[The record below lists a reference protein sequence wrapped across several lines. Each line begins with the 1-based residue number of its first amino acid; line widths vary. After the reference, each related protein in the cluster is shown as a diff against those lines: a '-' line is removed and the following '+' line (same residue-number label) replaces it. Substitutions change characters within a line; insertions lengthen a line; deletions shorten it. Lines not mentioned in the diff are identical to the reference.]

1 MLSHPYPHS
10 LAITQS
16 SVRLRLDA
24 TSRTGDTSTVFELRV
39 VVADDHQLTLSGVAD
54 SLSMN
59 GVKIVGRARNAPDAI
74 ALVLQ
79 TKPDA
84 LVSDL
89 DFGPGPTGID
99 IAAHLRKKMPKLG
112 IVVLSAY
119 GDPRLHHASLAE
131 APKGLVYLIKQ
142 HVRETADILD
152 AVALSIERAGKAE
165 KGQLPRV
172 NLTPSQIAVLR
183 LVAQGL
189 ANQAIARE
197 LSVTEES
204 VSKTINRMIKRLGLE
219 TGPNINSRAAL
230 VQSYFDVVG
239 ANR

>member
-1 MLSHPYPHS
+1 M
-10 LAITQS
+10 T
-16 SVRLRLDA
+16 
-24 TSRTGDTSTVFELRV
+24 ELRV

-59 GVKIVGRARNAPDAI
+59 GVTIVGRARNAPDAI

-99 IAAHLRKKMPKLG
+99 IATHLRKKLPKLG

-119 GDPRLHHASLAE
+119 GDPRLHHASLGE
-131 APKGLVYLIKQ
+131 APKGMVYLIKQ
-142 HVRETADILD
+142 QVSETADIVD
-152 AVALSIERAGKAE
+152 AVALSIERAEKAE
-165 KGQLPRV
+165 KGELPRV
-172 NLTPSQIAVLR
+172 NLTPAQIAVLR

-189 ANQAIARE
+189 ANQAIANE

-204 VSKTINRMIKRLGLE
+204 VSKTINRMIKRLNLP
-219 TGPNINSRAAL
+219 TGANINSRAAL
-230 VQSYFDVVG
+230 VQSYFDLVG

>member
-1 MLSHPYPHS
+1 V
-10 LAITQS
+10 TK
-16 SVRLRLDA
+16 
-24 TSRTGDTSTVFELRV
+24 LRV

-59 GVKIVGRARNAPDAI
+59 GVSIVGRARNAPDAT
-74 ALVLQ
+74 ALVLE

-99 IAAHLRKKMPKLG
+99 IATHLRKKLPKLG

-119 GDPRLHHASLAE
+119 GDPRLHHTSLSG

-142 HVRETADILD
+142 QVSETAEILD
-152 AVALSIERAGKAE
+152 AVILSIDRANKAE

-172 NLTPSQIAVLR
+172 NLTPAQIAVLR

-189 ANQAIARE
+189 TNQAIATE
-197 LSVTEES
+197 LSVAEES
-204 VSKTINRMIKRLGLE
+204 VSKTINRMIKRLDLT

-230 VQSYFDVVG
+230 IQSYFDVVG

>member
-1 MLSHPYPHS
+1 MS
-10 LAITQS
+10 
-16 SVRLRLDA
+16 
-24 TSRTGDTSTVFELRV
+24 ELRV

-59 GVKIVGRARNAPDAI
+59 GVSIVGRARNAPDAI

-99 IAAHLRKKMPKLG
+99 IAVHLRKKMPKLG

-119 GDPRLHHASLAE
+119 GDPRLHHASLGE
-131 APKGLVYLIKQ
+131 APRGLVYLIKQ
-142 HVRETADILD
+142 QVSETADILD
-152 AVALSIERAGKAE
+152 AVALSISRADKAE
-165 KGQLPRV
+165 KGELPRI
-172 NLTPSQIAVLR
+172 NLTPAQIAVLR

-189 ANQAIARE
+189 TNQAISRQ

-204 VSKTINRMIKRLGLE
+204 VSKTINRMIKRLDLP

-230 VQSYFDVVG
+230 IQSYFDVVG

>member
-1 MLSHPYPHS
+1 M
-10 LAITQS
+10 T
-16 SVRLRLDA
+16 
-24 TSRTGDTSTVFELRV
+24 ELRV

-59 GVKIVGRARNAPDAI
+59 GVSIVGRARNAPDAI
-74 ALVLQ
+74 ALVLA

-99 IAAHLRKKMPKLG
+99 VATHLRKSLPKLG

-119 GDPRLHHASLAE
+119 GDPRLHHASLGE

-142 HVRETADILD
+142 QVADTADILD
-152 AVALSIERAGKAE
+152 AVALSIVRADKAE
-165 KGQLPRV
+165 KGHLPRV

-183 LVAQGL
+183 LVAQGF

-197 LSVTEES
+197 LSVSEES
-204 VSKTINRMIKRLGLE
+204 VSKTINRMIKRLDLA

-230 VQSYFDVVG
+230 IQSYFDAVG

>member
-1 MLSHPYPHS
+1 M
-10 LAITQS
+10 T
-16 SVRLRLDA
+16 
-24 TSRTGDTSTVFELRV
+24 ELRV

-59 GVKIVGRARNAPDAI
+59 GVSIVGRARNAPDAI
-74 ALVLQ
+74 ALVLA

-99 IAAHLRKKMPKLG
+99 VATHLRKSLPKLG

-119 GDPRLHHASLAE
+119 GDPRLHHASLGE

-142 HVRETADILD
+142 QVADTADILD
-152 AVALSIERAGKAE
+152 AVALSIVRADTAE
-165 KGQLPRV
+165 KGHLPRV

-183 LVAQGL
+183 LVAQGF

-197 LSVTEES
+197 LSVSEES
-204 VSKTINRMIKRLGLE
+204 VSKTINRMIKRLDLA

-230 VQSYFDVVG
+230 IQSYFDAVG

>member
-1 MLSHPYPHS
+1 M
-10 LAITQS
+10 T
-16 SVRLRLDA
+16 
-24 TSRTGDTSTVFELRV
+24 ELRV

-59 GVKIVGRARNAPDAI
+59 GVSIVGLARNAPDAI
-74 ALVLQ
+74 ALVLA

-99 IAAHLRKKMPKLG
+99 VATHLRKSLPKLG

-119 GDPRLHHASLAE
+119 GDPRLHHASLGE

-142 HVRETADILD
+142 QVADTADILD
-152 AVALSIERAGKAE
+152 AVALSIVRADKAE
-165 KGQLPRV
+165 KGHLPRV

-183 LVAQGL
+183 LVAQGF

-197 LSVTEES
+197 LSVSEES
-204 VSKTINRMIKRLGLE
+204 VSKTINRMIKRLDLA

-230 VQSYFDVVG
+230 IQSYFDAVG

>member
-1 MLSHPYPHS
+1 MPG
-10 LAITQS
+10 LAWTPWF
-16 SVRLRLDA
+16 
-24 TSRTGDTSTVFELRV
+24 RTRDTSLVTELRV

-59 GVKIVGRARNAPDAI
+59 GVTIVGRARNAPDAI

-79 TKPDA
+79 NKPDA

-99 IAAHLRKKMPKLG
+99 IAAHLRKKLPKLG

-119 GDPRLHHASLAE
+119 GDPRLHHASLVE
-131 APKGLVYLIKQ
+131 APKGMVYLIKQ
-142 HVRETADILD
+142 QVSETADIVD
-152 AVALSIERAGKAE
+152 AVALSIERAEKAE
-165 KGQLPRV
+165 KGELPRV
-172 NLTPSQIAVLR
+172 NLTPAQIAVLR

-189 ANQAIARE
+189 ANQAIANE

-204 VSKTINRMIKRLGLE
+204 VSKTINRMIKRLNLP
-219 TGPNINSRAAL
+219 TGASINSRAAL
-230 VQSYFDVVG
+230 VQSYFDLVG